1 MAKSVVTEIRN
12 NISSLGGLPREGE
25 ELPREGEEEE
35 EEEEE
40 EEGEEEEERGEGG
53 EKEEEER
60 WLMLQVPLPT
70 FSAAEIC
77 SWHHSKTLPR
87 FPCFDADHLGI
98 CCRMASQQSRA
109 ERRTTGAV

>member
-25 ELPREGEEEE
+25 EEEEE
-35 EEEEE
+35 ED
-40 EEGEEEEERGEGG
+40 GEEGG

-77 SWHHSKTLPR
+77 S
-87 FPCFDADHLGI
+87 
-98 CCRMASQQSRA
+98 
-109 ERRTTGAV
+109 